1 VSTVSV
7 VIPVWNEAEMIA
19 GAIERAWNAGASEVI
34 VADGE
39 SDDATRAIAGSCAC
53 RIVESPRG
61 RARQQNAGARLAT
74 GDALLFLHVD
84 TWLPKDAIGQI
95 RLALANPKVNFG
107 AFQQRIEAAGWKYRL
122 LERGNSLRAQ
132 RLRRPY
138 GDQGI
143 FVRRELFCAIG
154 GFPDAEFLED
164 LLLVRRL
171 ARRWRPTILPG
182 PIFTS
187 ARRWRRNGVVRQ
199 TARNWLLLA
208 AHRLGASPDR
218 LAKFYAIR

>member
-1 VSTVSV
+1 MITVSV
-7 VIPVWNEAEMIA
+7 VIPAWNEAASIA
-19 GAIERAWNAGASEVI
+19 GAIERAWNAGANEVI

-39 SDDATRAIAGSCAC
+39 SDDATRAIARSCVC
-53 RIVESPRG
+53 RVVESPRG

-74 GDALLFLHVD
+74 GDALLFLHAD

-95 RLALANPKVNFG
+95 HLALADPRVNFG
-107 AFQQRIEAAGWKYRL
+107 AFEQRIEAAGWKYRL

-132 RLRRPY
+132 RFRRPY

-143 FVRRELFCAIG
+143 FVRREVFNAVG
-154 GFPDAEFLED
+154 GFPDVRFLED

-171 ARRWRPTILPG
+171 ARQWRPTILPG
-182 PIFTS
+182 PIYTS
-187 ARRWRRNGVVRQ
+187 ARRWRQNGVVRQ

-208 AHRLGASPDR
+208 AHRLGVTPDR
-218 LAKFYAIR
+218 LAEFYATR